1 MPPPAPLPVD
11 ACLMSKQSRKAT
23 NHPPARARAQ
33 EIKELRGGEKAWDHC
48 GMNNAL
54 KAVDAVPRKKAP
66 ASERVKQFGAQQPA
80 HTRTLRPRPAAPA
93 PAPSSP
99 PLD

>member
-11 ACLMSKQSRKAT
+11 ACLMSKQSRKPT

-48 GMNNAL
+48 GMNNAF

-80 HTRTLRPRPAAPA
+80 HTRTPRPRPAAPA

-99 PLD
+99 PPD